1 MSSLKAYLS
10 NVWHPSRFQGAG
22 QQKNYFEG
30 YYVKIVDAEQGI
42 ALAFIPG
49 ISYDVNGKG
58 HAFIQVLDGVEK
70 TFEYHR
76 FDLKDFAFAKTGFDL
91 TIGKSHFHEDG
102 CTVDLPD
109 LQASLSFRPR
119 NPDGTQA
126 QNITWPWKWWSPGAM
141 GPFSFVPGM
150 ECRHGVVSL
159 HHKAEGSLR
168 QNKEPERELSSS
180 TIGYIEKDW
189 GKSFPRGW
197 VWLQTNHLAT
207 ETEPCCLM
215 VSAGRVPWVTGAFR
229 GFIAVLY
236 FRGTFLSFTT
246 YNGAKFELN
255 LDNDSAHMVFSRGT
269 SRRTAGKGKTLTI
282 TAHHAPGVD
291 LISPVPDNGMHGRV
305 NESMLATAK
314 VLLTEDGITTLET
327 DASWLGFEIGGD
339 ASTWK

>member
-30 YYVKIVDAEQGI
+30 YYVKIVDAEQKL

-49 ISYDVNGKG
+49 VSYDINGKG

-76 FDLKDFAFAKTGFDL
+76 FDLKNFAFAPESSSGLRATHGNKSSFDL
-91 TIGKSHFHEDG
+91 TIGKSRFHESG
-102 CTVDLPD
+102 CTIDLPD
-109 LQASLSFRPR
+109 LKASFSFR
-119 NPDGTQA
+119 
-126 QNITWPWKWWSPGAM
+126 QNLLWPWKWWSPGAM

-150 ECRHGVVSL
+150 ECKHGVVSL
-159 HHKAEGSLR
+159 YHEVRGSLQR
-168 QNKEPERELSSS
+168 NQDAEVQFSPS

-197 VWLQTNHLAT
+197 VWLQTNHLES

-236 FRGTFLSFTT
+236 FQGRFLSFTT
-246 YNGAKFELN
+246 YNGAGFDLN
-255 LDNDSAHMVFSRGT
+255 LDNDRAHMVFSR
-269 SRRTAGKGKTLTI
+269 KGKTLTI
-282 TAHHAPGVD
+282 NAHHAPGVD
-291 LISPVPDNGMHGRV
+291 LISPIPDDGMHGRV
-305 NESMLATAK
+305 NESMLATAE
-314 VLLTEDGITTLET
+314 VLLSEDGVTTLET

-339 ASTWK
+339 APTWK